1 MRRLAVFDL
10 DGTITRHDTL
20 IQFVL
25 GYLKSRPWRL
35 FGFLLAL
42 PAVLSYV
49 LGLSDRGAL
58 KGAVMHWTLGGST
71 RRDLEAWAERFVP
84 PLLERGVFAKAM
96 AQIAEHKRNG
106 DVLILMSASPDLYV
120 PTIARHLG
128 FTEATCTGVRWN
140 GDRFDGR
147 LTTANCRGEE
157 KVRRWAQLLA
167 RFPGLPTAAYG
178 NADSDVDHL
187 RLADRGVL
195 VNGDEQARRRAVE
208 YSVVCETW
216 T

>member
-1 MRRLAVFDL
+1 MQRLAVFDL

-42 PAVLSYV
+42 PAVV
-49 LGLSDRGAL
+49 LHLLRLSDRGAL

-71 RRDLEAWAERFVP
+71 RRDLDEWTARFVP
-84 PLLERGVFAKAM
+84 RLLEQGVFAKAL
-96 AQIAEHKRNG
+96 AQIDEHKRNG
-106 DVLILMSASPDLYV
+106 DVLVLMSASPDLYV
-120 PTIARHLG
+120 PAIAKHLG

-147 LTTANCRGEE
+147 LTTENCRGEE
-157 KVRRWAQLLA
+157 KVRRFGPLRA
-167 RFPGLPTAAYG
+167 RYAGLETAAYG

-195 VNGDEQARRRAVE
+195 VNGDERARQRAVE
-208 YSVVCETW
+208 SGVVCETW
-216 T
+216 V